1 MSNNSKILL
10 AIGFLFIILPV
21 SVFAQSSGGFELGR
35 ETLLP
40 IHIPLMS
47 IAFASM
53 STGAFIARYRK
64 QKTKNWLKL
73 HKTFQWTSAIA
84 GVLGIITGFVM
95 VQNYTQ
101 KHFRVAHSFIALA
114 SLLLIVC
121 AVVLAYGFLKRKNH
135 KKELRIMHRWI
146 GRFTILSF
154 LTTVVFGIIV
164 AV

>member
-1 MSNNSKILL
+1 
-10 AIGFLFIILPV
+10 
-21 SVFAQSSGGFELGR
+21 
-35 ETLLP
+35 
-40 IHIPLMS
+40 
-47 IAFASM
+47 
-53 STGAFIARYRK
+53 
-64 QKTKNWLKL
+64 
-73 HKTFQWTSAIA
+73 
-84 GVLGIITGFVM
+84 M